1 MNFLRVCSQL
11 LLVFVV
17 ALFFVS
23 GLKGEAWLLEEQ
35 DEEMLVIQVFGF
47 TNETENE
54 SIPIEGASV
63 NVNPTTIEFREPG
76 LSYRERKEAEAAFHQ
91 RRVTDENGVV
101 AFNLSRTLYY
111 FNTTC
116 YFISAD
122 AVGYIRYTATVDVT
136 NTKNITVFLKKFSET
151 MRRVI
156 GGIGGSTN
164 SLFSNP
170 LFLLIPLTTVATST
184 TILALILKRKHARKK
199 QL

>member
-1 MNFLRVCSQL
+1 MNFLRVCWQL

-17 ALFFVS
+17 TLFLVS

-35 DEEMLVIQVFGF
+35 NEEMLVIQVFGF

-101 AFNLSRTLYY
+101 AFNLSKTLYY

-156 GGIGGSTN
+156 GGSTDY
-164 SLFSNP
+164 SLFSDP

-184 TILALILKRKHARKK
+184 TILAFILKRKHARKE
-199 QL
+199 